1 LFRVIRRFVISTVFL
16 SEKFM
21 NLIKLSSL
29 VLAGLFLFGSAYGIQ
44 DKEPPK
50 PAETPKEKSGEDKPA
65 PKPADSVAELG
76 KPAPDFTLT
85 DMHGKTV
92 KLADTKGKIVVL
104 EWFQPSCPYC
114 VAGYEPKGNCLT
126 TGEKLAKEGVVWLLI
141 NSNHAGHPD
150 SKVEANIEFFKS
162 RKLDKYSVLMDT
174 DGKIGRAYGAKTT
187 PHCFVIDEK
196 GNLVYR
202 GAIDNAPRG
211 KPAEGEQLINYVEA
225 AVSEIKA
232 KKPVSRPDTKAYG

>member
-1 LFRVIRRFVISTVFL
+1 
-16 SEKFM
+16 M
-21 NLIKLSSL
+21 NLFKLSSL
-29 VLAGLFLFGSAYGIQ
+29 MLAGLFLFGSAYAIQ

-50 PAETPKEKSGEDKPA
+50 PAETPKESPKETPKDKPA
-65 PKPADSVAELG
+65 EKPADTVAELG

-85 DMHGKTV
+85 DMNGKTV
-92 KLADTKGKIVVL
+92 QLASYKGKIVVL

-114 VAGYEPKGNCLT
+114 VSGYESGGNCLT

-162 RKLDKYSVLMDT
+162 RKLEKHTVLMDT
-174 DGKIGRAYGAKTT
+174 DGKVGRSYGAKST

-196 GNLVYR
+196 GNLAYR
-202 GAIDNAPRG
+202 GAIDNTPRG
-211 KPAEGEQLINYVEA
+211 KPAEGEKAINYVEA
-225 AVSEIKA
+225 AVAEIKA

>member
-1 LFRVIRRFVISTVFL
+1 
-16 SEKFM
+16 M
-21 NLIKLSSL
+21 NLFKLSSL
-29 VLAGLFLFGSAYGIQ
+29 VLAGLFLLGSTYAIQ

-50 PAETPKEKSGEDKPA
+50 PAETPKEAPKETPKDKPA
-65 PKPADSVAELG
+65 DKPADTVAELG

-85 DMHGKTV
+85 DMNGKTV
-92 KLADTKGKIVVL
+92 KLADYKGKIVVL

-114 VAGYEPKGNCLT
+114 VAGYESGGNCLA

-162 RKLDKYSVLMDT
+162 RKLEKYSVLMDT
-174 DGKIGRAYGAKTT
+174 EGKVGRSYGAKST

-202 GAIDNAPRG
+202 GAIDNA
-211 KPAEGEQLINYVEA
+211 KEKDAKDKVNYVEA
-225 AVSEIKA
+225 AVAEIKA